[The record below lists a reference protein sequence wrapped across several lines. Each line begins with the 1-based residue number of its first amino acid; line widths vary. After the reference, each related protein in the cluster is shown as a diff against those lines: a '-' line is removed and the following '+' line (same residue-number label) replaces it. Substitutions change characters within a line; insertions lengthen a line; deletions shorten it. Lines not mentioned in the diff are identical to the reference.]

1 MTETGGWVTMNTVHK
16 TRLGSVGPERKSV
29 KVRILDESGKVLP
42 AGQKGEIVG
51 FSQTGDQFFTG
62 YWNNPKATADTL
74 RDGWLHTGD
83 RGWMDEDGY
92 LFFDGRLK
100 ELIRRAGEM
109 ISPVEIEQQLLKH
122 EAVAD
127 CAVVGIPDEILGE
140 DIMAY
145 VVKRSPVDAIGLRDF
160 LRQRLGD
167 FMVPRYYGFIEQIP
181 KTETQKIKRHEVVKV
196 PCEKIDTR
204 R

>member
-1 MTETGGWVTMNTVHK
+1 M
-16 TRLGSVGPERKSV
+16 
-29 KVRILDESGKVLP
+29 
-42 AGQKGEIVG
+42 
-51 FSQTGDQFFTG
+51 
-62 YWNNPKATADTL
+62 
-74 RDGWLHTGD
+74 DG
-83 RGWMDEDGY
+83 DGY
-92 LFFDGRLK
+92 LYFDGRLK

-145 VVKRSPVDAIGLRDF
+145 VVARAPVDASDLRDF
-160 LRQRLGD
+160 LKDRLGD
-167 FMVPRYYGFIEQIP
+167 YMVPRYYGFIEQIP

-196 PCEKIDTR
+196 ACEKIDTKR
-204 R
+204 